1 MLIKELIAQIR
12 FEVDETSYQGAARSL
27 GVIKGLIKLVEQG
40 ARINIDVAG
49 VNKAAAALTNL
60 SRARL
65 GAASYGPALEGQK
78 QDGGGE
84 SAVRALTSIHKVET
98 DSTSLQKTRSDL
110 KSLERPFRI
119 RTRGGRQIQMTLKPL
134 RDAVVRTHTIGV
146 NVDDKGSA
154 RRLLRQLQAAKKVR
168 DLIGGGNTAAFKSDN
183 ARGFGRT
190 FLDWNRGLAST
201 SRLLSGAGRQ
211 LRYLA
216 GFAGV
221 SISLQKYIAMS
232 DRWKTIEGQIKN
244 VIRDESRLA
253 EIEDKLYAASART
266 RQSYAETAGLFTS
279 VTRNAQEL
287 GKSTEEVLAFAEDV
301 SNALLLGGGGKASQ
315 QAALVQLGQALGS
328 GVLRGDE
335 LNSIMEQAPRLAQ
348 TIAQGMGIG
357 IGQLRQYGRE
367 GRITAQQV
375 FDAVRSQSDE
385 LKKGISNIPWTVQQA
400 LGRVSDAMGR
410 TFFNIEKEFGL
421 ADKLSKAISA
431 VADAFDAL
439 TANSRLFAASLRLA
453 AIYAGLFLA
462 YTKRAA
468 IVSVLQTIISL
479 LGVTRVGFHGAAAAA
494 GVFQAAALRAG
505 LASAGAWALSAAP
518 VLLVIAAL
526 TALYVILEDIYY
538 WFAGGKKTL
547 MGKMFGTWEE
557 ALDRVTL
564 RFRVFINDIK
574 KLLNGLG
581 FSFELDETLPGGK
594 KLRSRG
600 PNPEHTKRTLARD
613 AGGIITNLGGIN
625 NTYQV
630 TINGNT
636 GEKEVEKLLTGWG
649 ARVVDRQIESIQAMH
664 LTDNVVAYE
673 LAPD

>member
-12 FEVDETSYQGAARSL
+12 FEVDEASYQGTARSL

-40 ARINIDVAG
+40 TRINFDLTN
-49 VNKAAAALTNL
+49 VNRAAAALTNL
-60 SRARL
+60 SRTRL
-65 GAASYGPALEGQK
+65 GAASYGVAREGQK

-84 SAVRALTSIHKVET
+84 SGVRALTSIHKVEA

-110 KSLERPFRI
+110 KSLERPI
-119 RTRGGRQIQMTLKPL
+119 RLRLNGGREIKMTLKPL

-146 NVDDKGSA
+146 NVDDRGSA
-154 RRLLRQLQAAKKVR
+154 RRLLRQLKAAKKVR
-168 DLIGGGNTAAFKSDN
+168 ELVGGGNTAVFKEGG

-190 FLDWNRGLAST
+190 FLDWNRGLLTT
-201 SRLLSGAGRQ
+201 SKLLSRAGGQ

-221 SISLQKYIAMS
+221 SISLRQYIAMS

-244 VIRDESRLA
+244 VIKDESRLA
-253 EIEDKLYAASART
+253 EIEDKLYASAART

-367 GRITAQQV
+367 GKITARQV

-431 VADAFDAL
+431 VADVFDTL

-479 LGVTRVGFHGAAAAA
+479 LGVTRIGFHGAAAAA
-494 GVFQAAALRAG
+494 GVFQAAAIRAG

-526 TALYVILEDIYY
+526 TALHVILEDIYY

-564 RFRVFINDIK
+564 RFRVFIDDIK

-581 FSFELDETLPGGK
+581 FSFELDETLPGGAK
-594 KLRSRG
+594 GRKPALSPDYAERAF
-600 PNPEHTKRTLARD
+600 ARD
-613 AGGIITNLGGIN
+613 SKSIVTNLGSIT
-625 NTYQV
+625 NTFYA

-636 GEKEVEKLLTGWG
+636 GEKEIHQLLTGWKKDVAENLIG
-649 ARVVDRQIESIQAMH
+649 EIRTELLA
-664 LTDNVVAYE
+664 DNVVAYE
-673 LAPD
+673 AD